1 MPDGGL
7 SAILPASLG
16 RMTSPLQTGARWLHL
31 AFLKHEL
38 SLCAMYWDGYMLSCF
53 PNSGG
58 LMT

>member
-1 MPDGGL
+1 
-7 SAILPASLG
+7 
-16 RMTSPLQTGARWLHL
+16 MTSPLQTGARWLHL